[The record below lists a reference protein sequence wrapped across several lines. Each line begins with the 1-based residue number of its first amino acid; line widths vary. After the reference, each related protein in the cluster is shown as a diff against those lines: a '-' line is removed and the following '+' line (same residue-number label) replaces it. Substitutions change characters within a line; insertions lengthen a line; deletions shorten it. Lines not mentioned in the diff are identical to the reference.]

1 MMKKMLC
8 LLFVFGFIPAF
19 AQDAAVAVQ
28 EKVAE
33 APSAVEQPATEKQQI
48 ATPAAKKAEVKSAE
62 NATPAQPQAPETAPK
77 PQQTTKQTPAKQP
90 SQEVAQTPD
99 AAKSSPQAAAEST
112 SAQPK
117 PTEEK
122 PAATDNEKKPEE
134 FVTARETV
142 KEEEEEPEGWL
153 AKKVEYAPKTQR
165 DPTLS
170 PDDFLLLQYRE
181 QQRLAAIEAERQRK
195 LAEER
200 RKKEEAE
207 RQRQLELARI
217 KDPTREVRNK
227 IKIGGIIGQEV
238 FIGSKIYTV
247 GNTIYG
253 ARIVSVS
260 PEEVVFSYKGH
271 KFVRKVPL

>member
-1 MMKKMLC
+1 MKKALC
-8 LLFVFGFIPAF
+8 LLFVFGVIPAF
-19 AQDAAVAVQ
+19 AQEAAAPAKQ
-28 EKVAE
+28 EGAP
-33 APSAVEQPATEKQQI
+33 APSAV
-48 ATPAAKKAEVKSAE
+48 AA
-62 NATPAQPQAPETAPK
+62 
-77 PQQTTKQTPAKQP
+77 QTPAKQ
-90 SQEVAQTPD
+90 EAQPAATPEQS
-99 AAKSSPQAAAEST
+99 A
-112 SAQPK
+112 SAQKSDKGQPQTSVSANSPK
-117 PTEEK
+117 QTEEK
-122 PAATDNEKKPEE
+122 KPVQPQTPADKPAAASGESQEE

-142 KEEEEEPEGWL
+142 PEEDDEPGWV
-153 AKKVEYAPKTQR
+153 AQKVEYAPRTDR

-181 QQRLAAIEAERQRK
+181 QQRLAAIEAERQRQ
-195 LAEER
+195 LAEEKR
-200 RKKEEAE
+200 QQEEAE
-207 RQRQLELARI
+207 RLRQLELARI

-247 GNTIYG
+247 GNTIHG

>member
-1 MMKKMLC
+1 MKKALC
-8 LLFVFGFIPAF
+8 LLFIFGVIPAF
-19 AQDAAVAVQ
+19 AQDAAAPVSKEA
-28 EKVAE
+28 AA
-33 APSAVEQPATEKQQI
+33 APS
-48 ATPAAKKAEVKSAE
+48 EV
-62 NATPAQPQAPETAPK
+62 TA
-77 PQQTTKQTPAKQP
+77 QTPAKQ
-90 SQEVAQTPD
+90 EVQQPAATPEASDQKAAQAAPEQKPTEAQAQTP
-99 AAKSSPQAAAEST
+99 APANGPTAAEEKG
-112 SAQPK
+112 AQQPQT
-117 PTEEK
+117 PAEK
-122 PAATDNEKKPEE
+122 PVAADTETKAE

-142 KEEEEEPEGWL
+142 QEEDEEPGWV
-153 AKKVEYAPKTQR
+153 AQRVEYAPKTQR

-207 RQRQLELARI
+207 RLRQLELARI